1 MVMDS
6 YDYND
11 FLRDNEDDFDSYME
25 EEREQRAVRDTM
37 MEVSFDDVKELWA
50 EIASYI
56 IYANY
61 PELKELALQFGKVT
75 GYAPIIPE
83 TLRDLD
89 KVTFSIYHEEI

>member
-1 MVMDS
+1 MGNYD
-6 YDYND
+6 DYND
-11 FLRDNEDDFDSYME
+11 FLRDGEDDFDVYMKE
-25 EEREQRAVRDTM
+25 ARERAN
-37 MEVSFDDVKELWA
+37 FDDVKELWA